1 MLGLKRE
8 GRLRNFLVL
17 LTGEGGES
25 GYSVGEAGDV
35 LATGSCRADEIYQF
49 EDNW

>member
-17 LTGEGGES
+17 LAGEDGEF
-25 GYSVGEAGDV
+25 GDSVEEAGDV
-35 LATGSCRADEIYQF
+35 LATGSCCADEIY
-49 EDNW
+49 